1 MPEQTSE
8 IFKKGNHAFGSKDG
22 FDAAFPEIQG
32 MSIHVVELEC
42 LVWMKEQATHHLTAE
57 SPGGAHIDCTN
68 PSCSDGGFSVGD
80 MLREAVKNKEEKIEK
95 CTACTGSETSGRRC
109 FHAFTVSGSVKYKV

>member
-1 MPEQTSE
+1 MPEQTSD
-8 IFKKGNHAFGSKDG
+8 ILKKESNAFSSKDDFKG
-22 FDAAFPEIQG
+22 AFPEIQG
-32 MSIHVVELEC
+32 ISIHVAELEC

-57 SPGGAHIDCTN
+57 NPGGEYIDCTN
-68 PSCSDGGFSVGD
+68 PLCSGGGFSVGG